1 MRRKRGR
8 LMDRNEGCV
17 SLYRG
22 CPLRHLSRMDVAS
35 RAEGTEVTP
44 YWPNHTHTHFYTHTH
59 THTHKP
65 PTSLKH
71 PPHPSPLASRHLEPE
86 GLPVSPP
93 LPDTRPSSWGRKG
106 PVEPG

>member
-59 THTHKP
+59 THTH
-65 PTSLKH
+65 THTNHL
-71 PPHPSPLASRHLEPE
+71 PL
-86 GLPVSPP
+86 
-93 LPDTRPSSWGRKG
+93 
-106 PVEPG
+106 